1 MILPRIKSL
10 SELDLF
16 FIESEETS
24 LQRMKSKSFN
34 DCLNKLV
41 SNNYEI
47 NKIINDDENLKDKD
61 KYEDIP
67 EKYGLDNSFKIIPSY
82 YMKNGNLMHID
93 FYEIIIDDI
102 RNMRKLN
109 EYQLKYIKESCD
121 EKQKLI
127 IIELFNECVSALV
140 TIL

>member
-10 SELDLF
+10 SELDLL

-47 NKIINDDENLKDKD
+47 NKIINDDENLEEEEIK
-61 KYEDIP
+61 IP
-67 EKYGLDNSFKIIPSY
+67 EKNGLDNSFKIIPSY